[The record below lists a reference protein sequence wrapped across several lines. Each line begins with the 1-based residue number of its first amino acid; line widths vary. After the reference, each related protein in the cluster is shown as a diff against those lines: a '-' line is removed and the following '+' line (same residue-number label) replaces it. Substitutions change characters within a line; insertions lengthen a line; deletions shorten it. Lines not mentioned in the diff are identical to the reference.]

1 MSALKRQRQE
11 HAMKTFRMISMLS
24 SALMM
29 LTVGCGPDA
38 SMSVGEQDAAGA
50 QEQHMMMEEEAPGD
64 SSAVRYY
71 ANGDYTYTK
80 CYHEG
85 APGQYVAVNFKGD
98 LTGWSQE
105 RLNEACDGALR
116 HNNSRGI
123 QH

>member
-1 MSALKRQRQE
+1 
-11 HAMKTFRMISMLS
+11 MKNFKKISMVG

-50 QEQHMMMEEEAPGD
+50 YEQRIMMEEEAPGD

-80 CYHEG
+80 CYSDI
-85 APGQYVAVNFKGD
+85 APGQYVPVNFAGD

-105 RLNEACDGALR
+105 RLNEACAGYLR
-116 HNNSRGI
+116 HINYRGVRD
-123 QH
+123 